1 MSLSA
6 TPMTEI
12 HPQTRNIISLQM
24 SGAELAAATKEYNEV
39 AYELEKRKDVLKHIL
54 LSMNVSSSQ
63 HPKLAVQKLENMLR
77 RDMEAKR
84 KVVMQEYTIQQL
96 EKKLSDA
103 RAQTM
108 EAENEICQCNMKIS
122 QLQDPY
128 DMEKDVNYVAR
139 KQNSTLQ
146 W

>member
-1 MSLSA
+1 
-6 TPMTEI
+6 
-12 HPQTRNIISLQM
+12 M

-84 KVVMQEYTIQQL
+84 KVVMQEYTIQ
-96 EKKLSDA
+96 
-103 RAQTM
+103 
-108 EAENEICQCNMKIS
+108 
-122 QLQDPY
+122 
-128 DMEKDVNYVAR
+128 
-139 KQNSTLQ
+139 
-146 W
+146 

>member
-1 MSLSA
+1 
-6 TPMTEI
+6 
-12 HPQTRNIISLQM
+12 M

-84 KVVMQEYTIQQL
+84 KVVM
-96 EKKLSDA
+96 
-103 RAQTM
+103 
-108 EAENEICQCNMKIS
+108 
-122 QLQDPY
+122 
-128 DMEKDVNYVAR
+128 
-139 KQNSTLQ
+139 
-146 W
+146 

>member
-1 MSLSA
+1 
-6 TPMTEI
+6 MTEI

-84 KVVMQEYTIQQL
+84 KVVMQEYTIQ
-96 EKKLSDA
+96 
-103 RAQTM
+103 
-108 EAENEICQCNMKIS
+108 
-122 QLQDPY
+122 
-128 DMEKDVNYVAR
+128 
-139 KQNSTLQ
+139 
-146 W
+146 